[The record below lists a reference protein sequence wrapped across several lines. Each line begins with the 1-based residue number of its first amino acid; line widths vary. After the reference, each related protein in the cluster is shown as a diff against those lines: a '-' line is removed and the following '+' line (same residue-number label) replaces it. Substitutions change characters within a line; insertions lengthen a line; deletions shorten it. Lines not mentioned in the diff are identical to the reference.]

1 MKYSK
6 VFVSDVHLGTS
17 VCRSKKFLSF
27 LKKIDTEELV
37 LVGDAIDISYMKKH
51 YSKWSEDSINC
62 LHEMI
67 NLLKNGTKI
76 TYVLGNH
83 EKELRRYINFTHGNL
98 HLCNEYSFIDEKGQ
112 RILCTHG
119 DGKSKLLKD
128 GWKQNIFNSAYNMMT
143 PLSIWVKRMFK
154 FSILS
159 SIKKTKRGKQFIDK
173 YETDIVRYTK
183 SLKKYDG
190 VICGHI
196 HHAHIKAFKNLVYM
210 CCGDWVETCSAI
222 VEVDGTYE
230 IKYF

>member
-17 VCRSKKFLSF
+17 VCRSKKFLDF
-27 LKKIDTEELV
+27 LKKLDTEELV
-37 LVGDAIDISYMKKH
+37 LVGDIIDISYMKKYH
-51 YSKWSEDSINC
+51 SKWSEDSINC

-67 NLLKNGTKI
+67 NLLKNGTRI

-83 EKELRRYINFTHGNL
+83 EKELKRYSQFRYGNFQI
-98 HLCNEYSFIDEKGQ
+98 CKEYSFIDEKGKK
-112 RILCTHG
+112 IICTHG
-119 DGKSKLLKD
+119 DGKSNFLRD
-128 GWKQNIFNSAYNMMT
+128 GWKQQVFNSAYNLLT
-143 PLSIWVKRMFK
+143 PLSIWSKRIFK

-159 SIKKTKRGKQFIDK
+159 NLKKTEKGKRFIDK
-173 YETDIVRYTK
+173 YETDIVKYTK

-196 HHAHIKAFKNLVYM
+196 HHAHIKAFGDLVYM

-230 IKYF
+230 IKYY

>member
-1 MKYSK
+1 MGS
-6 VFVSDVHLGTS
+6 SEGGA
-17 VCRSKKFLSF
+17 LS
-27 LKKIDTEELV
+27 LR
-37 LVGDAIDISYMKKH
+37 GISFMQKH
-51 YSKWSEDSINC
+51 GSKWSRESFDC

-76 TYVLGNH
+76 TYILGNH
-83 EKELRRYINFTHGNL
+83 EKELKRYSQFRYGNFQI
-98 HLCNEYSFIDEKGQ
+98 CKEYSFIDEQGKK
-112 RILCTHG
+112 IICTHG
-119 DGKSKLLKD
+119 DGKSNFLRD
-128 GWKQNIFNSAYNMMT
+128 GWKQQVFNSAYNLLT
-143 PLSIWVKRMFK
+143 PLSIWSKRIFK

-159 SIKKTKRGKQFIDK
+159 NLKKTEKGKRFIDK

-196 HHAHIKAFKNLVYM
+196 HHAHIKAFGDLVYM

-230 IKYF
+230 IKYY

>member
-17 VCRSKKFLSF
+17 VCRSKNFLNF
-27 LKKIDTEELV
+27 LKKIDTKELV
-37 LVGDAIDISYMKKH
+37 LVGDIIDISYMKKRP
-51 YSKWSEDSINC
+51 STWNEDSINC
-62 LHEMI
+62 IHEMI

-119 DGKSKLLKD
+119 DGKSQFLKD
-128 GWKQNIFNSAYNMMT
+128 GWEQNIFNSAYNMMT
-143 PLSIWVKRMFK
+143 PLSIWAKRMFN

-159 SIKKTKRGKQFIDK
+159 SIKKTEKGKQFIDK
-173 YETDIVRYTK
+173 YETDIVGYTK

-222 VEVDGTYE
+222 VEFDGTYQ
-230 IKYF
+230 IKYY